1 MSLNLTK
8 LFYIKSDKEIPAGM
22 IRVMLSL
29 NQIEAEVKEAK
40 LIKEDNKIIVVIES
54 DKGNREDD
62 NVKDT

>member
-40 LIKEDNKIIVVIES
+40 LIKEDNKISVVIKSE
-54 DKGNREDD
+54 KGNTEDD